1 MKNALVI
8 IGESIKYDEIL
19 VSYIKREVSEIFK
32 KIDFYYMLDGSD
44 KELFLLVEDILQK
57 CSQVVIATDEK
68 NFNITGKIISTLH
81 SDSLILKNDMLL
93 PSNSS
98 IFDDN
103 SYLYETD
110 KYKINVIKL
119 KEEEKLPKILLK
131 ESNSVE
137 FINLFNMDEESCEI
151 LLMPIA
157 ENYDIKVKTIK
168 IIDDWSLVKLEA
180 LKYGQLNNFIDSI
193 LQLLPDRVIPQKDV
207 FSHITFKLIENNLKI
222 TTAESCTG
230 GLLSSMLI
238 KYSGVSNII
247 NGNLITYANDI
258 KEAWLGVTPETLQT
272 YGAVSK
278 ECVSQMLEGALNVS
292 NSNISVAI
300 SGVAGPTGGTKDKPV
315 GTVYIGVK
323 SKNNDEIIKKVHLK
337 GDRVYIQ
344 NQAVLHAVK
353 LLLDLEKNIFFQNP

>member
-1 MKNALVI
+1 MKSALIV
-8 IGESIKYDEIL
+8 IGESIKYNEIL
-19 VSYIKREVSEIFK
+19 IEYIKRETSEFLE

-44 KELFLLVEDILQK
+44 KNLFLLVEDILQK
-57 CSQVVIATDEK
+57 CSQIIIATDEK
-68 NFNITGKIISTLH
+68 NFNIAGKIISTLH
-81 SDSLILKNDMLL
+81 SDTLVLKNDMLL

-98 IFDDN
+98 LFDND
-103 SYLYETD
+103 SYLFET
-110 KYKINVIKL
+110 KEYKINVIKI
-119 KEEEKLPKILLK
+119 KEEQKLPRILLK
-131 ESNSVE
+131 KSNRIE

-180 LKYGQLNNFIDSI
+180 LKYGQINNFIDSI
-193 LQLLPDRVIPQKDV
+193 LQLLPDRVIPQKDI

-247 NGNLITYANDI
+247 NGNLVTYANDI
-258 KEAWLGVTPETLQT
+258 KEAWLGVTSETLQT

-278 ECVSQMLEGALNVS
+278 ECVKEMLEGALNVS
-292 NSNISVAI
+292 NSDISIAI

-315 GTVYIGVK
+315 GTVYVGVK
-323 SKNNDEIIKKVHLK
+323 SKNNGDIIEKVHLN

-344 NQAVLHAVK
+344 NQAVLYAIK
-353 LLLDLEKNIFFQNP
+353 LLLDLEKNIFF